1 MPQKK
6 ATAKKATKKRNNKAV
21 NKVASKVVEHKEETK
36 RGSYV
41 DTKNAKTLDLFT
53 EFMALPSVVRSDIF
67 RHPKTDEPLE
77 TQKDFAEAYGVDQSR
92 LSEYKR
98 TEEYEQKVSKKR
110 RSYFKGEIGD
120 AIYAVMLN
128 VVKEGRGSDLKVLL
142 EYAKEVERDDP
153 LGETSETLNA
163 ILKKLNNM
171 IPG

>member
-1 MPQKK
+1 MTVRKK
-6 ATAKKATKKRNNKAV
+6 AAKKTTVKRKNTVVKKVATK
-21 NKVASKVVEHKEETK
+21 VAEAKEKEPETREGK
-36 RGSYV
+36 YTV
-41 DTKNAKTLDLFT
+41 TYDLFT
-53 EFMALPSVVRSDIF
+53 EFMALPSVVRGQVFNDKEGNPI
-67 RHPKTDEPLE
+67 E
-77 TQKDFAEAYGVDQSR
+77 TQKDFCLNYNIPETR
-92 LSEYKR
+92 ISEYKR

-128 VVKEGRGSDLKVLL
+128 VIKEGRGSDLKVLL

-153 LGETSETLNA
+153 LGETSETLNE